1 MRDRRAI
8 PDMSSL
14 YNEMAIQTLIGRIE
28 RDLPDKS
35 LEGTEF
41 EMAVNLIST
50 YSRKHIVSSIM
61 QPKDDISMQL
71 KELITIDMF
80 IALFLNPH

>member
-1 MRDRRAI
+1 
-8 PDMSSL
+8 MSSL

-28 RDLPDKS
+28 RDLPAKS
-35 LEGTEF
+35 LEGNEL
-41 EMAVNLIST
+41 EMAVKLIST

-71 KELITIDMF
+71 KELIINDMF
-80 IALFLNPH
+80 IALFLNLH

>member
-1 MRDRRAI
+1 
-8 PDMSSL
+8 MSSL
-14 YNEMAIQTLIGRIE
+14 YNEMAIQTLIGWIE

-35 LEGTEF
+35 LDGTEF
-41 EMAVNLIST
+41 ETAVNLIST

-61 QPKDDISMQL
+61 QPKADISMQL
-71 KELITIDMF
+71 KELITNDMF

>member
-1 MRDRRAI
+1 
-8 PDMSSL
+8 MSSL
-14 YNEMAIQTLIGRIE
+14 YNEMVIQTLIGRIE
-28 RDLPDKS
+28 RDLPAKS
-35 LEGTEF
+35 LEGTELQ
-41 EMAVNLIST
+41 MAVNLISA

-71 KELITIDMF
+71 ITNDMF

>member
-1 MRDRRAI
+1 
-8 PDMSSL
+8 MSSL
-14 YNEMAIQTLIGRIE
+14 YNEMAIQTQIGRIE

-35 LEGTEF
+35 LKGTEF

-50 YSRKHIVSSIM
+50 YSRKHVVSSIM

-71 KELITIDMF
+71 KELISNDIF

>member
-1 MRDRRAI
+1 
-8 PDMSSL
+8 MSSL

-28 RDLPDKS
+28 RDIPDKS

-41 EMAVNLIST
+41 KMAVNLIST
-50 YSRKHIVSSIM
+50 YSRKHIVTSIM

-71 KELITIDMF
+71 KELITNDMF
-80 IALFLNPH
+80 IALFRNPH